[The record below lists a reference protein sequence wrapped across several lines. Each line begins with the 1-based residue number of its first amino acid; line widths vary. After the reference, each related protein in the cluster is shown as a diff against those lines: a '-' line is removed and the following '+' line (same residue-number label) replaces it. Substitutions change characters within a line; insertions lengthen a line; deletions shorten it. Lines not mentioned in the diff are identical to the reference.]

1 MRIYTSTIWK
11 GRPKYGI
18 TTILWQAYH
27 TSCNNNMKQ
36 KPNKNIRISGSENV
50 LMDVTKFRDN
60 VSYMYN
66 SDCYCYNELTQVLP
80 GLRRASKFRG
90 PLRENAEQCHVFGT
104 KIGTEFVEEFCTRV
118 LPKSRVTICEKR
130 RRLTLNTC
138 QKWQANLLYR

>member
-1 MRIYTSTIWK
+1 MERAAKVWNYD
-11 GRPKYGI
+11 
-18 TTILWQAYH
+18 H
-27 TSCNNNMKQ
+27 TMTGLSYKLQQEYETKQ
-36 KPNKNIRISGSENV
+36 QPNKNTSSMNE
-50 LMDVTKFRDN
+50 LMGVTKFRDI